1 MKKKYLKITS
11 TLLASA
17 FILAACG
24 KGEAGQTAAEDYGLE
39 NVQFPLEEEV
49 TLNLMTNSSP
59 LAPADPND
67 KLIFQRL
74 EEETGV
80 HVEWN
85 NIVDDY
91 AEQRNLAIAAGDL
104 PDAMFNSAASDKEL
118 LSWAEDGVIVPVN
131 DLVEQ
136 YMPNLSAIYEKYP
149 QYKELAT
156 APDGNMYSFPWI
168 EELGEGKESIHTVNG
183 MAWINVEWLDNLGLE
198 MPQTTDE
205 LMTVLEAFKNDDP
218 NGNGE
223 ADEIPLSFID
233 GGGNEDFK
241 ILMAAFGGDGDNDN
255 HLVVN
260 NDHSLNFTAD
270 DENYRKGIEYFSEL
284 YKKGLIDSEAFEQD
298 WNTYVS
304 KGNDQKFGVYFTWD
318 KANITGANDSY
329 DVLPVLAGPTGDK
342 KITRTNNFGFQR
354 GRFVV
359 TSANKNLELTAKWV
373 DKMYE
378 PLQSVQNNWGTY
390 GDETQQN
397 VFNMG
402 KNKDGQPMLQHADL
416 AGTAPGELRQKTE
429 ASGPLAVL
437 DEYYDVYTTVPD
449 DAQWR
454 LDLMHDT
461 YLDYIENDYNY
472 PQLFMNVEDSDRM
485 DQILADLNP
494 YLNQKRAEWIIGG
507 VTDEEWNNYLSELE
521 RLNLPELMEIY
532 DRNYKNYLSNV
543 GD

>member
-1 MKKKYLKITS
+1 MKKKHFTLGATLMAATLVLAGCGNGGASETS
-11 TLLASA
+11 S
-17 FILAACG
+17 
-24 KGEAGQTAAEDYGLE
+24 EDYELA
-39 NVQFPLEEEV
+39 NVEFPVQEDV
-49 TLNLMTNSSP
+49 TLHLMTNSSP
-59 LAPADPND
+59 LAPSDPND

-80 HVEWN
+80 HIEWN

-104 PDAMFNSAASDKEL
+104 PDGMFNSAASDQEL
-118 LSWAEDGVIVPVN
+118 LSWAEDGVIIPVN
-131 DLVEQ
+131 DLVDE
-136 YMPNLSAIYEKYP
+136 YMPNLKAIYEEYP
-149 QYKELAT
+149 EYKALAT

-205 LMTVLEAFKNDDP
+205 LMTVLEAFKNEDP

-233 GGGNEDFK
+233 SPGNEDFK

-260 NDHSLNFTAD
+260 NDQTLNFTAD
-270 DENYRKGIEYFSEL
+270 DEAYREGIEYFSEL
-284 YKKGLIDSEAFEQD
+284 YQKGLIDREAFEHE
-298 WNTYVS
+298 WNAYVS
-304 KGNDQKFGVYFTWD
+304 KGNDHRYGVYFTWD
-318 KANITGANDSY
+318 KANITGFNDSY
-329 DVLPVLAGPTGDK
+329 DVLPVLEGPNGDK
-342 KITRTNNFGFQR
+342 KITRTNNYGFHR

-359 TSANKNLELTAKWV
+359 TSANQNLELTAKWV

-378 PLQSVQNNWGTY
+378 PLQSIQNNWGTY
-390 GDETQQN
+390 GDEEQQN
-397 VFNMG
+397 IFELGTNENG
-402 KNKDGQPMLQHADL
+402 DPMLQHKDL
-416 AGTAPGELRQKTE
+416 EGAAPGELRQRTE

-437 DEYYDVYTTVPD
+437 DEYYGVYTTSPD

-454 LDLMHDT
+454 LDLMHEH
-461 YLDYIENDYNY
+461 YLDFIENDYNY
-472 PQLFMNVEDSDRM
+472 PQVFMNNEDSARA

-494 YLNQKRAEWIIGG
+494 YINQKRAEWIIGG
-507 VTDEEWNNYLSELE
+507 ITDEEWGTYLEELE
-521 RLNLPELMEIY
+521 RLNLSELMEIY
-532 DRNYKNYLSNV
+532 ERNYEQYMSNTEE
-543 GD
+543 

>member
-1 MKKKYLKITS
+1 MNKKKIILGS
-11 TLLASA
+11 SLLMASFLLAGCGNGGSSGTSA
-17 FILAACG
+17 A
-24 KGEAGQTAAEDYGLE
+24 DYELE
-39 NVQFPLEEEV
+39 NIEFPLQEEV
-49 TLNLMTNSSP
+49 TLHLMTNSSP
-59 LAPADPND
+59 LAPSDPNE
-67 KLIFQRL
+67 KLIFNRL

-80 HVEWN
+80 HIEWN

-104 PDAMFNSAASDKEL
+104 PDAMFNSAASDQEL
-118 LSWAEDGVIVPVN
+118 LSWAEDGVIIPLN
-131 DLVEQ
+131 DLVDQ
-136 YMPNLSAIYEKYP
+136 HMPNLKAIYEKYP
-149 QYKELAT
+149 EYKELAT

-198 MPQTTDE
+198 MPETTDD
-205 LMTVLEAFKNDDP
+205 LMVVLEAFKNEDP

-260 NDHSLNFTAD
+260 NDQTLNFTAD
-270 DENYRKGIEYFSEL
+270 DEAYRKGIEYFSEL
-284 YKKGLIDSEAFEQD
+284 NQKGLIDGEAFEHD
-298 WNTYVS
+298 WNAYVS
-304 KGNDQKFGVYFTWD
+304 KGNDHRYGVYFTWD
-318 KANITGANDSY
+318 KSNVTGTNDSY
-329 DVLPVLAGPTGDK
+329 DVLPVLEGPDGDK
-342 KITRTNNFGFQR
+342 NITRTNNFGFQR
-354 GRFVV
+354 GRFVI

-373 DKMYE
+373 DKMYD

-390 GDETQQN
+390 GDEEQQN
-397 VFNMG
+397 IFTLGENEAG
-402 KNKDGQPMLQHADL
+402 EPMLQHADL
-416 AGTAPGELRQKTE
+416 EGAAPGELRQRTE

-437 DEYYDVYTTVPD
+437 DEYYGVYTTSPD

-454 LDLMHDT
+454 LDLMHEH
-461 YLDYIENDYNY
+461 YLEFIKNDYNY
-472 PQLFMNVEDSDRM
+472 PQVFMDNEDSSRA

-494 YLNQKRAEWIIGG
+494 YINQKRAEWIIGG
-507 VTDEEWNNYLSELE
+507 VTDEEWATYLTELE

-532 DRNYKNYLSNV
+532 ERNYENYVSNSEE
-543 GD
+543 

>member
-1 MKKKYLKITS
+1 
-11 TLLASA
+11 
-17 FILAACG
+17 
-24 KGEAGQTAAEDYGLE
+24 
-39 NVQFPLEEEV
+39 
-49 TLNLMTNSSP
+49 
-59 LAPADPND
+59 
-67 KLIFQRL
+67 
-74 EEETGV
+74 
-80 HVEWN
+80 
-85 NIVDDY
+85 
-91 AEQRNLAIAAGDL
+91 
-104 PDAMFNSAASDKEL
+104 
-118 LSWAEDGVIVPVN
+118 
-131 DLVEQ
+131 
-136 YMPNLSAIYEKYP
+136 
-149 QYKELAT
+149 
-156 APDGNMYSFPWI
+156 MYSFPWI

-270 DENYRKGIEYFSEL
+270 DEDYRKGIEYFSEL

-329 DVLPVLAGPTGDK
+329 DVLPVLAGPNGDK